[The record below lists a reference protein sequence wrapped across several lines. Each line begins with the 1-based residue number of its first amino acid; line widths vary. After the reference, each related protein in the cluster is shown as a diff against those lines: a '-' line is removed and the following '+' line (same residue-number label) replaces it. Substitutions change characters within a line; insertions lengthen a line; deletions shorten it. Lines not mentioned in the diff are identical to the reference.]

1 MFIEQDV
8 FTSFEFWSFDS
19 NKNFNKSYFYF
30 GMGVKVLQLYCFIL
44 ICFIVLMTGSC

>member
-8 FTSFEFWSFDS
+8 FISFEFWSFDS
-19 NKNFNKSYFYF
+19 NKSYFYF
-30 GMGVKVLQLYCFIL
+30 GMDVKVLQPYCFIL